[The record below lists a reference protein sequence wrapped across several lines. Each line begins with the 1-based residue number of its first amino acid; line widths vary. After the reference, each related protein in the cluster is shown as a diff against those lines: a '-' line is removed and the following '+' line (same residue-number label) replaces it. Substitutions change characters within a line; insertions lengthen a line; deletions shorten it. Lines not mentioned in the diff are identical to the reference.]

1 MERERATKPKKTD
14 RRVLKT
20 RKALFEAFDRLLCT
34 KDYDKITIS
43 ELAREAD
50 IDRKTFYL
58 HYSSI
63 DDMIDDK
70 VDAMVAEILDDVEDD
85 MQRRRDETAENVE
98 PDLHVFFA
106 GVNRAMMEHL
116 PMKEHI
122 FSAMPATMLADRLAR
137 PLAKEIRRRGPARI
151 KVEDDVLEIYIASL
165 VGGILG
171 AYSAWIDRGMKVS
184 DERVSD
190 IASRML
196 GVCVRDFF
204 ELGGE
209 APERGGF

>member
-1 MERERATKPKKTD
+1 MNDACGHGAKKID

-20 RKALFEAFDRLLCT
+20 RKALFEAFDRLVCV

-58 HYSSI
+58 HYASI
-63 DDMIDDK
+63 DEMLDDK
-70 VDAMVAEILDDVEDD
+70 VNLIVGEILDEVEED
-85 MQRRRDETAENVE
+85 MRRRCEAASDASVEGAVTPAVE
-98 PDLHVFFA
+98 PDLRVFFD
-106 GVNRAMMEHL
+106 GVNRVMRAYL

-122 FSAMPATMLADRLAR
+122 FSAMPAGMLADRLGG
-137 PLAKEIRRRGPARI
+137 PLAKEIKRRGLARLN
-151 KVEDDVLEIYIASL
+151 VEEDVLEICISSL
-165 VGGILG
+165 VGGFLG
-171 AYSAWIDRGMKVS
+171 AYIAWLDHGMQVS

-196 GVCVRDFF
+196 GACLREFS
-204 ELGGE
+204 
-209 APERGGF
+209 

>member
-1 MERERATKPKKTD
+1 MPIERTVKTKKVD

-70 VDAMVAEILDDVEDD
+70 VDAMVAEILDDVEED
-85 MQRRRDETAENVE
+85 MRRRSGEAANASERVE
-98 PDLHVFFA
+98 PDLHVFLA
-106 GVNRAMMEHL
+106 GVNKAMMAHL

-122 FSAMPATMLADRLAR
+122 FSAMPATVLADRLAR
-137 PLAKEIRRRGPARI
+137 PLTKEVRLRAADRL

-171 AYSAWIDRGMKVS
+171 AYSAWIERGMKVP

-196 GVCVRDFF
+196 GVCVREFF
-204 ELGGE
+204 EMNGEVLG
-209 APERGGF
+209 R